1 MMPTTTLATAGPR
14 YTPYELAELLRL
26 PTRPTAEQQDII
38 AAPVAPILV
47 VAGAG
52 SGKTETMAAR
62 VVWLVANAY
71 VRPEQILGL
80 TFTRKAAGELGSRI
94 RQRLGQLARRL
105 GPTDAAA
112 SANATMA
119 GGEPTVATYHS
130 YAARIVT
137 EHGVRAGFEPTTR
150 LLTEASCWQL
160 ADAVTRAY
168 AGDMSAVENAPATVT
183 DAVLHLAAELSE
195 HLRIPD
201 DLAAWT
207 GRFTADINAPAGK
220 MYADVTR
227 MRSVQQARLAILP
240 LVRQYSA
247 RKRDAEAMDFGDQL
261 FRAATVAVQH
271 PEVGAIERDRFR
283 VVLLDEYQDTSH
295 AQVTLLRYL
304 FGGGHPV
311 TAVGDPCQS
320 IYGWRGASAGTLDRF
335 PDEFLDRRGRP
346 AEQLTLS
353 TSWRNRPEILSVAN
367 HLSQPLRAA
376 GHRVAELVAS
386 PTAPDP
392 FGASTVCCALLET
405 YEDEAAWIANQI
417 AAAWRHRAGLAPD
430 ADLASIA
437 VADRPPSAVL
447 VRTRKQIVPIEK
459 ALRAVGLP
467 VEVVGLGGL
476 LDTPEVRDVVSTLHV
491 LGDPL
496 AGAALLRLL
505 TGARWRIG
513 PRDLVAL
520 YRRARDLQARRR
532 ATGDRTDADQQPL
545 LPGRLDEAALIDA
558 LDDLGDDTAERF
570 SPEGYRRMSA
580 FADELRGL
588 RSRLDQPLPDLV
600 ADIEREMGLD
610 VEVAVRAG
618 DTGLAR
624 AHLDAFAETA
634 ARFASETQGATL
646 SAFLA
651 FLEAAESEERGL
663 DTGETDLVEGAVQVL
678 TAHAAKGLEW
688 DLVSVAGLTKGVL
701 PGKTNRSDH
710 YLGGLGVLPFPLRG
724 DQLGLPTFPYASA
737 ADQRGVRDALDAFTA
752 DWAAHGEREER
763 RLAYVAVT
771 RPKQLLLCS
780 GFWWSEGNIKAQGPS
795 VFLTEIAAA
804 CGAGAG
810 IVEQW
815 APPPADGASNPT
827 NAGVARVAWPL
838 DPLGGRR
845 DAIADAAE
853 QVRASPGDWSVANIE
868 HPVVRAEAERWSYEV
883 NLLLAERAR
892 NQRAPGDAMEVALP
906 GQLSVSELVE
916 LGDDPGALAAR
927 LRRPMPVRPDPQ
939 SRRGTAFHRWLE
951 QRFGSQQLLDLDELP
966 GAGDEGAADD
976 AALAELQAAFLR
988 GAWADREPAA
998 VEVGFATTVGGIVIR
1013 GRMDAV
1019 FANDDD
1025 TFDVIDWKTGRR
1037 PSGRHAQVM
1046 AVQLAAYRLAWAEL
1060 VGVPVDDVRAG
1071 FYYVRD
1077 DVTVRPADLL
1087 DADGLERLIVA
1098 LPSTVDDQP

>member
-1 MMPTTTLATAGPR
+1 MMPSATLATAGPR
-14 YTPYELAELLRL
+14 YTPYELAELLHL
-26 PTRPTAEQQDII
+26 PTRPTVEQQDII

-105 GPTDAAA
+105 GPTDVAAGTT
-112 SANATMA
+112 ATMA

-195 HLRIPD
+195 HLRTPD

-220 MYADVTR
+220 MYADVGR

-240 LVRQYSA
+240 LVRQYTA

-271 PEVGAIERDRFR
+271 AEVGAIERDRFR

-353 TSWRNRPEILSVAN
+353 TSWRNRPEILTVAN
-367 HLSQPLRAA
+367 RLSQPLRAA

-392 FGASTVCCALLET
+392 YGASTVRCALLET
-405 YEDEAAWIANQI
+405 YEDEAAWIADQI

-532 ATGDRTDADQQPL
+532 ATGEKADQQPL

-558 LDDLGDDTAERF
+558 LDDLGDNDADRF
-570 SPEGYRRMSA
+570 SPEGYARMSA

-588 RSRLDQPLPDLV
+588 RTRLDQPLPDLV

-634 ARFASETQGATL
+634 ARFATETQGATL

-663 DTGETDLVEGAVQVL
+663 DSGETDLVEGAVQVL

-688 DLVSVAGLTKGVL
+688 DIVSVAGLTKGIL

-724 DQLGLPTFPYASA
+724 DQVGLPTFPYANA
-737 ADQRGVRDALDAFTA
+737 ADQKGVRDALDAFTA

-780 GFWWSEGNIKAQGPS
+780 GFWWSEGNVNAQGPS

-804 CGAGAG
+804 CDAGAG
-810 IVEQW
+810 VVEQW
-815 APPPADGASNPT
+815 APPPADGAANPT
-827 NAGVARVAWPL
+827 SAEVARAAWPL

-845 DAIADAAE
+845 EAIAAAAE
-853 QVRASPGDWSVANIE
+853 QVRASPTDWSVENIE
-868 HPVVRAEAERWSYEV
+868 HPLVRAEAERWSYEV

-892 NQRAPGDAMEVALP
+892 NQRAPDAAMEVALP
-906 GQLSVSELVE
+906 GQLSVSQLVE
-916 LGDDPGALAAR
+916 LRDDPGALAAR

-988 GAWADREPAA
+988 GAWADRIPSA
-998 VEVGFATTVGGIVIR
+998 VEVGFATTVAGVVIR

-1019 FANDDD
+1019 FAGEDG
-1025 TFDVIDWKTGRR
+1025 TFDVIDWKTGRQ
-1037 PSGRHAQVM
+1037 PSDHHAQAV
-1046 AVQLAAYRLAWAEL
+1046 AVQLAAYRLAWAQL
-1060 VGVPVDDVRAG
+1060 AGVPVDDVRAG

-1077 DVTVRPADLL
+1077 EETVRPADLL

-1098 LPSTVDDQP
+1098 LPSTVDDRS

>member
-1 MMPTTTLATAGPR
+1 R
-14 YTPYELAELLRL
+14 VR
-26 PTRPTAEQQDII
+26 
-38 AAPVAPILV
+38 AAALSYFSSRSGDLLV
-47 VAGAG
+47 VPREYWFLSPRA
-52 SGKTETMAAR
+52 
-62 VVWLVANAY
+62 V
-71 VRPEQILGL
+71 
-80 TFTRKAAGELGSRI
+80 
-94 RQRLGQLARRL
+94 
-105 GPTDAAA
+105 A
-112 SANATMA
+112 SAATMA

-183 DAVLHLAAELSE
+183 DAVLHLAAELAE
-195 HLRIPD
+195 HLRTPD

-220 MYADVTR
+220 MYADVAR
-227 MRSVQQARLAILP
+227 MRGVQQARLAILP
-240 LVRQYSA
+240 LVRQYTA

-271 PEVGAIERDRFR
+271 AEVGAIERDRFR

-353 TSWRNRPEILSVAN
+353 TSWRNRPEILTVAN
-367 HLSQPLRAA
+367 HLSRPLRAA

-386 PTAPDP
+386 PTAPDS
-392 FGASTVCCALLET
+392 FGASTVRCALLET
-405 YEDEAAWIANQI
+405 YEDEAVWIADQI

-532 ATGDRTDADQQPL
+532 ASVDRTDAEKQPL

-558 LDDLGDDTAERF
+558 LDDLGDNDADRF
-570 SPEGYRRMSA
+570 SPEGYARMSA

-634 ARFASETQGATL
+634 ARFATESQGATL

-663 DTGETDLVEGAVQVL
+663 DSGETDLVEGAVQVL

-688 DLVSVAGLTKGVL
+688 DIVSVAGLTKGIL

-710 YLGGLGVLPFPLRG
+710 YLGGLGALPFPLRG
-724 DQLGLPTFPYASA
+724 DQVGLPTFPYASA
-737 ADQRGVRDALDAFTA
+737 ADQKGVHGALDAFTT

-780 GFWWSEGNIKAQGPS
+780 GFWWSEGNVNAQGPS
-795 VFLTEIAAA
+795 VFLTEIASA
-804 CGAGAG
+804 CDAGAG
-810 IVEQW
+810 VVEQW
-815 APPPADGASNPT
+815 APPPVDGAANPT
-827 NAGVARVAWPL
+827 NAEVTRVAWPL
-838 DPLGGRR
+838 DSLGGRR
-845 DAIADAAE
+845 DAIAAAAV
-853 QVRASPGDWSVANIE
+853 QVRASPAGWSAENIE

-892 NQRAPGDAMEVALP
+892 NQQAPGAAMEVALP
-906 GQLSVSELVE
+906 GQLSVSQLVE
-916 LGDDPGALAAR
+916 LRDDPGALAAR

-951 QRFGSQQLLDLDELP
+951 QRFGSQQLLDLDEWP

-988 GAWADREPAA
+988 GVWADRVPTA
-998 VEVGFATTVGGIVIR
+998 VEVGFATTIAGVVIR

-1019 FANDDD
+1019 FPGESG

-1037 PSGRHAQVM
+1037 PSGRHASAV

-1060 VGVPVDDVRAG
+1060 AGVPVDDVRAG

-1077 DVTVRPADLL
+1077 DLTVRPADLL
-1087 DADGLERLIVA
+1087 DAGGLERLIAA
-1098 LPSTVDDQP
+1098 LPSTVDDRS

>member
-1 MMPTTTLATAGPR
+1 MMPSATLATAGPR

-26 PTRPTAEQQDII
+26 PTRPTVEQQDII

-112 SANATMA
+112 SMTATMA

-130 YAARIVT
+130 YAARVVT

-168 AGDMSAVENAPATVT
+168 AGDMSAVDNAPATVT

-195 HLRIPD
+195 HLRTPD

-220 MYADVTR
+220 MYADVAR
-227 MRSVQQARLAILP
+227 MRGVQQARLAILP
-240 LVRQYSA
+240 LVRQYTA

-271 PEVGAIERDRFR
+271 AEVGAIERDRFR

-353 TSWRNRPEILSVAN
+353 TSWRNRPEILTVAN

-392 FGASTVCCALLET
+392 FGASTVRCALLET
-405 YEDEAAWIANQI
+405 YEDEAAWIADQI
-417 AAAWRHRAGLAPD
+417 AAAWRHRAGLAAD

-520 YRRARDLQARRR
+520 YRRARDLQAHRR
-532 ATGDRTDADQQPL
+532 ATGDRADADQQPL

-558 LDDLGDDTAERF
+558 LDDLGDNDASLF
-570 SPEGYRRMSA
+570 SPEGYARMSA

-634 ARFASETQGATL
+634 ARFATETQGATL

-663 DTGETDLVEGAVQVL
+663 DSGETDLVEGAVQVL

-688 DLVSVAGLTKGVL
+688 DIVSVAGLTKGIL

-724 DQLGLPTFPYASA
+724 DQVGLPTFPYASA
-737 ADQRGVRDALDAFTA
+737 ADQKDVRDALDAFTA

-780 GFWWSEGNIKAQGPS
+780 GFWWSEGNVNAQGPS
-795 VFLTEIAAA
+795 IFLTEIASA

-810 IVEQW
+810 VVEQW
-815 APPPADGASNPT
+815 APPPADGVANPT
-827 NAGVARVAWPL
+827 NAEVTRVAWPL

-845 DAIADAAE
+845 DAIAAAAV
-853 QVRASPGDWSVANIE
+853 QVRASAADWSVENIE

-892 NQRAPGDAMEVALP
+892 NQRAPGAAMEVALP
-906 GQLSVSELVE
+906 AQLSVSQLVE
-916 LGDDPGALAAR
+916 LRDDPGALAAR

-988 GAWADREPAA
+988 GAWADRVPTA
-998 VEVGFATTVGGIVIR
+998 VEVGFATTVAGVVIR

-1019 FANDDD
+1019 FAGEDGA
-1025 TFDVIDWKTGRR
+1025 FDVIDWKTGRR
-1037 PSGRHAQVM
+1037 PSGRHAQ
-1046 AVQLAAYRLAWAEL
+1046 AVAIQLAAYRLAWAEL
-1060 VGVPVDDVRAG
+1060 AGVPVDDVRAG

-1077 DVTVRPADLL
+1077 DLTVRPADLL
-1087 DADGLERLIVA
+1087 DADGLEGLIVA
-1098 LPSTVDDQP
+1098 VPSTVDDRP

>member
-1 MMPTTTLATAGPR
+1 MMPPATLATAGPR

-26 PTRPTAEQQDII
+26 PSRPTAEQQDII

-105 GPTDAAA
+105 GPTGGDA
-112 SANATMA
+112 SMTATMA

-130 YAARIVT
+130 YAAGIVT

-183 DAVLHLAAELSE
+183 DAVLHLAAELAE
-195 HLRIPD
+195 HLRTPD

-220 MYADVTR
+220 MYADVAR

-240 LVRQYSA
+240 LVRQYTA
-247 RKRDAEAMDFGDQL
+247 RKRQAEAMDFGDQL
-261 FRAATVAVQH
+261 FRAATVAVGH

-353 TSWRNRPEILSVAN
+353 TSWRNRPEILTVAN
-367 HLSQPLRAA
+367 HLSRPLRAA

-386 PTAPDP
+386 PTARDP
-392 FGASTVCCALLET
+392 FGASTVRCALLET
-405 YEDEAAWIANQI
+405 YEDEAAWVAGQI

-520 YRRARDLQARRR
+520 HRHARDLQAHRR
-532 ATGDRTDADQQPL
+532 AAGNQADADQQPL

-558 LDDLGDDTAERF
+558 LDDLDDDDADRF
-570 SPEGYRRMSA
+570 SPEGYARMTA
-580 FADELRGL
+580 FAGELRGL

-600 ADIEREMGLD
+600 ADIEREMGID

-634 ARFASETQGATL
+634 ARFATETQGATL

-663 DTGETDLVEGAVQVL
+663 DSGETDLVEGAVQVL

-688 DLVSVAGLTKGVL
+688 DIVSVAGLTKGIL

-724 DQLGLPTFPYASA
+724 DQVGLPKFPYASA
-737 ADQRGVRDALDAFTA
+737 ADQKGMRDALDAFTA

-780 GFWWSEGNIKAQGPS
+780 GFWWSEGNVKAQGPS

-804 CGAGAG
+804 CDAGAG
-810 IVEQW
+810 VIDRW
-815 APPPADGASNPT
+815 APPPAEGAANPT
-827 NAGVARVAWPL
+827 SAEVARVAWPL
-838 DPLGGRR
+838 DPLGRRR
-845 DAIADAAE
+845 DAIAAAAA
-853 QVRASPGDWSVANIE
+853 QVRASPADWLVENIKN
-868 HPVVRAEAERWSYEV
+868 PLVRAEAERWSYEV
-883 NLLLAERAR
+883 DLLLAERAR
-892 NQRAPGDAMEVALP
+892 NLRAHSAAMEVALP
-906 GQLSVSELVE
+906 GHLSVSQLVE
-916 LGDDPGALAAR
+916 LRDDPDAFAAR
-927 LRRPMPVRPDPQ
+927 LRRPMPARPDPQ

-966 GAGDEGAADD
+966 GAGDAGAADD
-976 AALAELQAAFLR
+976 DALAELQAAFLR
-988 GAWADREPAA
+988 GAWADRVPAA
-998 VEVGFATTVGGIVIR
+998 VEVGFATTVAGVVIR

-1019 FANDDD
+1019 FAGGDG

-1037 PSGRHAQVM
+1037 PGGRHASAV

-1060 VGVPVDDVRAG
+1060 ADVPVDAVRAG

-1077 DVTVRPADLL
+1077 DLTVRPADLL
-1087 DADGLERLIVA
+1087 DAGGLERLIVA
-1098 LPSTVDDQP
+1098 LPSTVDGRP

>member
-1 MMPTTTLATAGPR
+1 MMPSTTLATAGPR

-112 SANATMA
+112 GATATMA

-195 HLRIPD
+195 HLRTPD

-220 MYADVTR
+220 MYADVAR

-240 LVRQYSA
+240 LVRQYTA

-353 TSWRNRPEILSVAN
+353 TSWRNRPEILTVAN

-392 FGASTVCCALLET
+392 FGASTVRCALLET
-405 YEDEAAWIANQI
+405 YEDEAAWIADQI

-558 LDDLGDDTAERF
+558 LDDLGDNTAE
-570 SPEGYRRMSA
+570 SVLAGGLPADVGVRRRVARAPVTTRSA
-580 FADELRGL
+580 AA
-588 RSRLDQPLPDLV
+588 RSGGRH
-600 ADIEREMGLD
+600 
-610 VEVAVRAG
+610 RAG
-618 DTGLAR
+618 DGSGR
-624 AHLDAFAETA
+624 
-634 ARFASETQGATL
+634 
-646 SAFLA
+646 
-651 FLEAAESEERGL
+651 
-663 DTGETDLVEGAVQVL
+663 
-678 TAHAAKGLEW
+678 
-688 DLVSVAGLTKGVL
+688 
-701 PGKTNRSDH
+701 RS
-710 YLGGLGVLPFPLRG
+710 R
-724 DQLGLPTFPYASA
+724 
-737 ADQRGVRDALDAFTA
+737 
-752 DWAAHGEREER
+752 
-763 RLAYVAVT
+763 
-771 RPKQLLLCS
+771 
-780 GFWWSEGNIKAQGPS
+780 
-795 VFLTEIAAA
+795 
-804 CGAGAG
+804 GAG
-810 IVEQW
+810 
-815 APPPADGASNPT
+815 
-827 NAGVARVAWPL
+827 R
-838 DPLGGRR
+838 
-845 DAIADAAE
+845 
-853 QVRASPGDWSVANIE
+853 
-868 HPVVRAEAERWSYEV
+868 
-883 NLLLAERAR
+883 
-892 NQRAPGDAMEVALP
+892 
-906 GQLSVSELVE
+906 
-916 LGDDPGALAAR
+916 
-927 LRRPMPVRPDPQ
+927 
-939 SRRGTAFHRWLE
+939 
-951 QRFGSQQLLDLDELP
+951 
-966 GAGDEGAADD
+966 
-976 AALAELQAAFLR
+976 
-988 GAWADREPAA
+988 
-998 VEVGFATTVGGIVIR
+998 
-1013 GRMDAV
+1013 
-1019 FANDDD
+1019 
-1025 TFDVIDWKTGRR
+1025 
-1037 PSGRHAQVM
+1037 
-1046 AVQLAAYRLAWAEL
+1046 
-1060 VGVPVDDVRAG
+1060 
-1071 FYYVRD
+1071 
-1077 DVTVRPADLL
+1077 
-1087 DADGLERLIVA
+1087 
-1098 LPSTVDDQP
+1098 

>member
-1 MMPTTTLATAGPR
+1 MMPTTTLAKAGPR

-26 PTRPTAEQQDII
+26 PTRPTPEQQDII
-38 AAPVAPILV
+38 AAPVTPILV

-112 SANATMA
+112 SASATMA

-130 YAARIVT
+130 YAARIVS

-195 HLRIPD
+195 HLRTPD

-240 LVRQYSA
+240 LVRQYTA

-392 FGASTVCCALLET
+392 FGASTVRCALLET

-558 LDDLGDDTAERF
+558 LDDLGDDTAELF
-570 SPEGYRRMSA
+570 SPEGHQRMSA

-688 DLVSVAGLTKGVL
+688 DIVSVAGLTKGIL

-724 DQLGLPTFPYASA
+724 DQVGLPTFPYANA
-737 ADQRGVRDALDAFTA
+737 ADQKGVRDALDAFTA

-780 GFWWSEGNIKAQGPS
+780 GFWWSEGNVNAQGPS
-795 VFLTEIAAA
+795 VFLTEIASA

-810 IVEQW
+810 IVEHW

-827 NAGVARVAWPL
+827 NAEVARIAWPL

-845 DAIADAAE
+845 EVIVAAAE
-853 QVRASPGDWSVANIE
+853 QVRASPRDWSVANIE
-868 HPVVRAEAERWSYEV
+868 HPVVRAEAERWAYEV

-892 NQRAPGDAMEVALP
+892 NQRAPGDAMEVAMP
-906 GQLSVSELVE
+906 GQLSVSQLVE

-927 LRRPMPVRPDPQ
+927 LRRPMPARPDPQ

-988 GAWADREPAA
+988 GAWADREPVA
-998 VEVGFATTVGGIVIR
+998 VEVGFATTVGGVVIR

-1019 FANDDD
+1019 FANDDG

-1037 PSGRHAQVM
+1037 PSGRHAQVV

-1060 VGVPVDDVRAG
+1060 AGVPVDDVRAG

-1077 DVTVRPADLL
+1077 NVTVRPADLM

-1098 LPSTVDDQP
+1098 LPSTVDVQP